1 MFHQNRLFP
10 VLPIVRNYKGGTY
23 GLETSSF
30 SIMWLKLYERER
42 YLKGERSHNEIFRHL
57 GILVRA
63 VGRLGGGQTVI
74 QGLLMM
80 KFCSASYI
88 NRGGGLP
95 PLIPQVLTALLISVT
110 AGQI

>member
-10 VLPIVRNYKGGTY
+10 ALPIVRNYKGGTY

-57 GILVRA
+57 GLLVRA
-63 VGRLGGGQTVI
+63 VGRLGGGADSNPRPFNDEI
-74 QGLLMM
+74 LLCLLH
-80 KFCSASYI
+80 KS
-88 NRGGGLP
+88 GGGGGGIAP
-95 PLIPQVLTALLISVT
+95 FDPSSFDGPTY
-110 AGQI
+110 